1 MNIDNIKKAFKSVI
15 KLGNSVA
22 EVLEDGK
29 VSLVELP
36 GLAIASTGIP
46 QLVEDAKAALT
57 EFKAG
62 IDSDE
67 ALEIG
72 NFFKEQFDISN
83 DQLEVHIENG
93 MDLLIRTYDTGLE
106 TYNLYKGWSSWVED
120 FKALKAA

>member
-1 MNIDNIKKAFKSVI
+1 MNIDNIKKAFKAVI

-46 QLVEDAKAALT
+46 QLVQDSKAALE
-57 EFKAG
+57 EFKSG
-62 IDSDE
+62 IDSEE
-67 ALEIG
+67 AIAIG
-72 NFFKEQFDISN
+72 NYFKEEFDISN
-83 DQLEVHIENG
+83 DQLEEHIENG
-93 MDLLIRTYDTGLE
+93 MDLLIRTYETGLE
-106 TYNLYKGWSSWVED
+106 TFNLYKGWSQWVED